1 MDIFEITALPAKD
14 APQPKGHDESPFGV
28 FASLL
33 RDAVARVDDASPD
46 SGADSHPQDFTGGG
60 FGTPGDG
67 TNADAAALNG
77 GTAPDATALGGGTA
91 PDGTD
96 PELAPSPTSEIAVG
110 DSGPASAE
118 VVEADILLAAVNPA
132 PVPNPAPAASDSAA
146 QAAAIFG
153 EDCALPAVSQGQ
165 PPGASLLP
173 AVNGETPPGLSG
185 NLIPG
190 AGIETALSTGRT
202 GSNNGV
208 SEAAGGRGAGTLPS
222 TANPTPSLPVS
233 AAVAALSAQAAA
245 VVDPDG
251 EPIAPPNAPQTSG
264 APSANGA
271 SQGVDV
277 SVEQLAL
284 AGSLAASARPAPA
297 ASAQNTNGNA
307 AQRSTAAVKSATAG
321 VTPGAVGGASNAT
334 TPAVSATLTPAA
346 VEPAAHSHVI
356 FAQAGEAPAAIP
368 LSGDALLFDGAL
380 TAAGTAASS
389 TSASAA
395 AHAAQ
400 APRASVPTTPG
411 AQVAI
416 LITRAVQD
424 GVHRVSLRL
433 HPAELGRVNV
443 ELEIAADGR
452 VQAMVTAEKQDTL
465 DMLQRDSRLLE
476 KALQDAGLKTS
487 SDSLTFNLRGEQR
500 DGAHETAEAEADA
513 SGSADEADAELAD
526 ATTVGATIVSD
537 RALDIRV

>member
-14 APQPKGHDESPFGV
+14 APQTKDHDESALGV

-33 RDAVARVDDASPD
+33 KDAVARVDDASPD
-46 SGADSHPQDFTGGG
+46 SGADSHHQDFTGGSS
-60 FGTPGDG
+60 GTPGDG
-67 TNADAAALNG
+67 ADASA
-77 GTAPDATALGGGTA
+77 TA
-91 PDGTD
+91 PDGGTASDGMVFEFASVPTD
-96 PELAPSPTSEIAVG
+96 EIAVG
-110 DSGPASAE
+110 DAGAASVE
-118 VVEADILLAAVNPA
+118 VVEAGTPVGAVNPA
-132 PVPNPAPAASDSAA
+132 SVPNPAPSANGSAA

-153 EDCALPAVSQGQ
+153 EDRALPTVAQGQ
-165 PPGASLLP
+165 PNSAGVIPAVEGVIP
-173 AVNGETPPGLSG
+173 AVNGASPPGLGG

-190 AGIETALSTGRT
+190 GGIETALSTGRT
-202 GSNNGV
+202 GSNNSA
-208 SEAAGGRGAGTLPS
+208 SETAGGRVAGTLPS

-233 AAVAALSAQAAA
+233 AAVAALAAQAAV
-245 VVDPDG
+245 VVDPEG
-251 EPIAPPNAPQTSG
+251 EPIMPLNAPRTGG
-264 APSANGA
+264 APSASAVPQGA
-271 SQGVDV
+271 DV
-277 SVEQLAL
+277 PVEQLAL

-297 ASAQNTNGNA
+297 ASSQNTNGNA
-307 AQRSTAAVKSATAG
+307 AQRSTAAVKSDTAG

-346 VEPAAHSHVI
+346 VEPAAHSHVL

-368 LSGDALLFDGAL
+368 LSGDAPLSDGAL
-380 TAAGTAASS
+380 TAAGTTASS

-395 AHAAQ
+395 AHAAP

-411 AQVAI
+411 AQLAI
-416 LITRAVQD
+416 HITRAVQD
-424 GVHRVSLRL
+424 GLHRVSLRL

-443 ELEIAADGR
+443 ELEITADGR

-465 DMLQRDSRLLE
+465 DMLQRESRLLE
-476 KALQDAGLKTS
+476 KALQDAGLKTN

-513 SGSADEADAELAD
+513 PGSADEADAEPAD
-526 ATTVGATIVSD
+526 ATTAGVTIVSD

>member
-1 MDIFEITALPAKD
+1 MDIFEITGLPAKD
-14 APQPKGHDESPFGV
+14 APQTKDHDEPAPGV

-33 RDAVARVDDASPD
+33 KDAVARVDDASPD

-60 FGTPGDG
+60 SGTPGEG
-67 TNADAAALNG
+67 TNAGATALDG
-77 GTAPDATALGGGTA
+77 GTAS
-91 PDGTD
+91 DGTD
-96 PELAPSPTSEIAVG
+96 PEIAPSPTSEIAVG
-110 DSGPASAE
+110 DSETASAE
-118 VVEADILLAAVNPA
+118 VVEAGILLAAVNPA
-132 PVPNPAPAASDSAA
+132 PVPNPAPGASDSAA

-153 EDCALPAVSQGQ
+153 EDRALPPASQGQ
-165 PPGASLLP
+165 PPGAGLLP
-173 AVNGETPPGLSG
+173 AVNGESPPGLSA

-208 SEAAGGRGAGTLPS
+208 SEAAGGRVAGTLPS

-233 AAVAALSAQAAA
+233 AAVAALTAQAAG

-251 EPIAPPNAPQTSG
+251 EPIAPPPNAPQTSG

-271 SQGVDV
+271 SQGADV
-277 SVEQLAL
+277 PLEQLVL

-380 TAAGTAASS
+380 TAAGTTASS

-395 AHAAQ
+395 AHATQ
-400 APRASVPTTPG
+400 ASRASVPTTPG

-443 ELEIAADGR
+443 ELEIAADGP

-465 DMLQRDSRLLE
+465 DMLQRDSRILE
-476 KALQDAGLKTS
+476 KALQDAGLKTN

-500 DGAHETAEAEADA
+500 DGTHETAEAEADA

-526 ATTVGATIVSD
+526 TTTQGATIVSD

>member
-1 MDIFEITALPAKD
+1 MDIFEITAQPAKD
-14 APQPKGHDESPFGV
+14 APQTKDHDESALGV

-33 RDAVARVDDASPD
+33 KDAVARVDDASTD
-46 SGADSHPQDFTGGG
+46 SGAGSHHQDFTGGSS
-60 FGTPGDG
+60 GTPGDG
-67 TNADAAALNG
+67 ADASA
-77 GTAPDATALGGGTA
+77 TA
-91 PDGTD
+91 PDGGTASDGMVFEFASVPTD
-96 PELAPSPTSEIAVG
+96 EIAVG
-110 DSGPASAE
+110 GAGAASVE
-118 VVEADILLAAVNPA
+118 VVEPGTPLGGVNPA
-132 PVPNPAPAASDSAA
+132 SVPNIAPA
-146 QAAAIFG
+146 QPAAIFG
-153 EDCALPAVSQGQ
+153 EDRALPTVAQGQ
-165 PPGASLLP
+165 PNSAGVIP
-173 AVNGETPPGLSG
+173 AVNGASPPGLGG

-190 AGIETALSTGRT
+190 AGIETALSTGRP

-208 SEAAGGRGAGTLPS
+208 SEVAGGRVAGTLPS

-233 AAVAALSAQAAA
+233 AAVAALAAQAAVA
-245 VVDPDG
+245 VDPEG
-251 EPIAPPNAPQTSG
+251 EPIMPLNAPRTGG
-264 APSANGA
+264 APSASAVPQGA
-271 SQGVDV
+271 DV
-277 SVEQLAL
+277 PLEHQAL
-284 AGSLAASARPAPA
+284 VGSLAASARPAPA
-297 ASAQNTNGNA
+297 ASSQNTNGNA
-307 AQRSTAAVKSATAG
+307 AQRSTAAVKNDTAG

-346 VEPAAHSHVI
+346 VEPAAHSHVL

-368 LSGDALLFDGAL
+368 LSGDAPLSDGAL

-395 AHAAQ
+395 AHAAP

-411 AQVAI
+411 AQLAI
-416 LITRAVQD
+416 HITRAVQD
-424 GVHRVSLRL
+424 GVHRVGLRL

-476 KALQDAGLKTS
+476 KALQDAGLKTN

-513 SGSADEADAELAD
+513 PGSADEADAEPAD
-526 ATTVGATIVSD
+526 ATTAGVTIVSD